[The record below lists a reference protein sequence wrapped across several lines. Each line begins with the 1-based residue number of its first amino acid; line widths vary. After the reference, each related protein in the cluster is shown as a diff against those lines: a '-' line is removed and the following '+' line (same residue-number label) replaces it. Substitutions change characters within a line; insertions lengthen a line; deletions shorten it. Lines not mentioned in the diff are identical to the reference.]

1 LSEIAADFME
11 VLYYT
16 EIRWLSRGTVL
27 KRVLALMLEIEL
39 FVNDKGKVVAELSDE
54 KWHWDLALLSDVS
67 IHSEYLI
74 TELQGQPELMCDMFG
89 QGVRTFEMKVC
100 AFFLAVT
107 FLVRM
112 DQF

>member
-54 KWHWDLALLSDVS
+54 KWH
-67 IHSEYLI
+67 
-74 TELQGQPELMCDMFG
+74 
-89 QGVRTFEMKVC
+89 
-100 AFFLAVT
+100 
-107 FLVRM
+107 
-112 DQF
+112 